1 MKRKKMSEIISGKV
15 ISASINEKLREEVE
29 QLKAN
34 GIEPCLAVVLV
45 GEDPASEV
53 YVRNKKRTCEE
64 VGIRSVGHDLPA
76 STTQQELENLVH
88 QLNDDPA
95 VHGILCQFPLPK
107 GLDETQVILA
117 ISPEKDVDGL
127 HPLNAGRIAMGQP
140 KFISCTP
147 YGVLQMLKRSGI
159 STSGKNAVVLGRSNL
174 VGRPIATL
182 LSSKGWDATVTV
194 CHSRT
199 ANLAEVTSQ
208 ADILVAAIGIP
219 EFVTSNMVKS
229 GAVVIDVGINRI
241 DDPSKKSGSRMVG
254 DVAFKEV
261 EEKASFITPVPGG
274 VGPMTIAMLMANTV
288 NAARWLNG
296 MNEMSI

>member
-1 MKRKKMSEIISGKV
+1 MSELISGKV
-15 ISASINEKLREEVE
+15 IGASINEELRKEVH
-29 QLKAN
+29 QLKTN

-53 YVRNKKRTCEE
+53 YVRNKKRTCGEI
-64 VGIRSVGHDLPA
+64 GIRSIGHDLPA
-76 STTQQELENLVH
+76 STTQEELEKLI
-88 QLNDDPA
+88 QSLNDDPA
-95 VHGILCQFPLPK
+95 VHGILCQFPLPEK
-107 GLDETQVILA
+107 LNETRVILT
-117 ISPEKDVDGL
+117 ISPDKDVDGL
-127 HPLNAGRIAMGQP
+127 HPLNAGLIATGQP

-147 YGVLQMLKRSGI
+147 YGVLQMLKRSRI

-199 ANLAEVTSQ
+199 ANLAELTSQ
-208 ADILVAAIGIP
+208 ADIMVAAIGIP
-219 EFVTSNMVKS
+219 EFVKADMVKP

-241 DDPSKKSGSRMVG
+241 DDPSKASGSRMVG
-254 DVAFKEV
+254 DVAFKQV

-296 MNEMSI
+296 MSEMDL

>member
-1 MKRKKMSEIISGKV
+1 MSELISGKV
-15 ISASINEKLREEVE
+15 IGASINEELRKEVD
-29 QLKAN
+29 QLKTN

-53 YVRNKKRTCEE
+53 YVRNKKRTCGEI
-64 VGIRSVGHDLPA
+64 GIRSIGHDLPA
-76 STTQQELENLVH
+76 STTQEELEHLI
-88 QLNDDPA
+88 QSLNDDPA
-95 VHGILCQFPLPK
+95 VHGILCQFPLPEK
-107 GLDETQVILA
+107 LNETRVILT
-117 ISPEKDVDGL
+117 ISPDKDVDGL
-127 HPLNAGRIAMGQP
+127 HPLNAGLIAMGQP

-147 YGVLQMLKRSGI
+147 YGVLQMLKRSRI

-199 ANLAEVTSQ
+199 VNLAEVTSQ
-208 ADILVAAIGIP
+208 ADIIVAAIGIP
-219 EFVTSNMVKS
+219 EFVKAEMVKP

-241 DDPSKKSGSRMVG
+241 YDASKASGSRMVG
-254 DVAFKEV
+254 DVAFKEA

-296 MNEMSI
+296 MSEMDL

>member
-1 MKRKKMSEIISGKV
+1 MSELISGKV
-15 ISASINEKLREEVE
+15 IGASINEELRKEVD
-29 QLKAN
+29 QLKTN

-53 YVRNKKRTCEE
+53 YVRNKKRTCGEI
-64 VGIRSVGHDLPA
+64 GIRSIGHDLPA
-76 STTQQELENLVH
+76 STTQEELEKLI
-88 QLNDDPA
+88 QSLNDDPA
-95 VHGILCQFPLPK
+95 VHGILCQFPLPEK
-107 GLDETQVILA
+107 LDETRVILT
-117 ISPEKDVDGL
+117 ISPDKDVDGL
-127 HPLNAGRIAMGQP
+127 HPLNAGLIAMGQP

-147 YGVLQMLKRSGI
+147 YGVLQMLKRSRI

-199 ANLAEVTSQ
+199 VNLAEVTSQ
-208 ADILVAAIGIP
+208 ADIIVAAIGIP
-219 EFVTSNMVKS
+219 EFVKADMVKP

-241 DDPSKKSGSRMVG
+241 DDPSKASGSRMVG
-254 DVAFKEV
+254 DVAFKQV

-296 MNEMSI
+296 MSEMDL

>member
-1 MKRKKMSEIISGKV
+1 VSELISGKI
-15 ISASINEKLREEVE
+15 ISAQINEELCLEVK
-29 QLKAN
+29 QLKTK

-53 YVRNKKRTCEE
+53 YVRNKKRTGEE
-64 VGIRSVGHDLPA
+64 IGMRSIGHNLPDT
-76 STTQQELENLVH
+76 TTQRELETLI
-88 QLNDDPA
+88 QSLNADPA
-95 VHGILCQFPLPK
+95 VHGILCQFPLPE
-107 GLDETQVILA
+107 GLDEKKVIQTIA
-117 ISPEKDVDGL
+117 PEKDVDGL
-127 HPLNAGRIAMGQP
+127 HPLNAGLIAMGIP

-199 ANLAEVTSQ
+199 SDLAEVTSQ
-208 ADILVAAIGIP
+208 ADILIAAIGIP
-219 EFVTSNMVKS
+219 EFVKANMVKP

-241 DDPSKKSGSRMVG
+241 DDPNKAKGTRLVG
-254 DVAFKEV
+254 DVAFEEV
-261 EEKASFITPVPGG
+261 AAKTSFITPVPGG
-274 VGPMTIAMLMANTV
+274 VGPMTIAMLMVNTV
-288 NAARWLNG
+288 NAARWQNG
-296 MNEMSI
+296 LTEMDL

>member
-1 MKRKKMSEIISGKV
+1 VSELISGKI
-15 ISASINEKLREEVE
+15 ISAQINEELCLEVK
-29 QLKAN
+29 QLKTK

-53 YVRNKKRTCEE
+53 YVRNKKRTSEE
-64 VGIRSVGHDLPA
+64 IGMRSIGHNLPDT
-76 STTQQELENLVH
+76 TTQRELETLI
-88 QLNDDPA
+88 QSLNADPA
-95 VHGILCQFPLPK
+95 VHGILCQFPLPE
-107 GLDETQVILA
+107 GLDEKKVIQT
-117 ISPEKDVDGL
+117 IDPEKDVDGL
-127 HPLNAGRIAMGQP
+127 HPLNAGLIAMGIP

-199 ANLAEVTSQ
+199 NDMAEVTSQ
-208 ADILVAAIGIP
+208 ADILIAAIGIP
-219 EFVTSNMVKS
+219 EFVKANMVKP

-241 DDPSKKSGSRMVG
+241 DDPNKAKGTRLVG
-254 DVAFKEV
+254 DVAFEEV
-261 EEKASFITPVPGG
+261 AAKSSFITPVPGG
-274 VGPMTIAMLMANTV
+274 VGPMTIAMLMVNTV
-288 NAARWLNG
+288 NAARWQNG
-296 MNEMSI
+296 LTEMDL

>member
-1 MKRKKMSEIISGKV
+1 MSDLISGKI
-15 ISASINEKLREEVE
+15 ISAQINEELCLEVK
-29 QLKAN
+29 QLKTK

-53 YVRNKKRTCEE
+53 YVRNKKRTSEE
-64 VGIRSVGHDLPA
+64 IGMRSIGHNLPDT
-76 STTQQELENLVH
+76 TTQRELETLI
-88 QLNDDPA
+88 QSLNADPA
-95 VHGILCQFPLPK
+95 VHGILCQFPLPE
-107 GLDETQVILA
+107 GLDEKKVIQT
-117 ISPEKDVDGL
+117 IDPEKDVDGL
-127 HPLNAGRIAMGQP
+127 HPLNAGLIAMGIP

-199 ANLAEVTSQ
+199 SDLAEVTSQ
-208 ADILVAAIGIP
+208 ADILIAAIGIP
-219 EFVTSNMVKS
+219 EFVKANMVKP

-241 DDPSKKSGSRMVG
+241 DDPNKAKGTRLVG
-254 DVAFKEV
+254 DVAFEEV
-261 EEKASFITPVPGG
+261 AAKASFITPVPGG
-274 VGPMTIAMLMANTV
+274 VGPMTIAMLMVNTV
-288 NAARWLNG
+288 NAARWQNG
-296 MNEMSI
+296 LTEMDL

>member
-1 MKRKKMSEIISGKV
+1 MSELISGKV
-15 ISASINEKLREEVE
+15 IGASINEELRKEVD
-29 QLKAN
+29 QLKTK

-53 YVRNKKRTCEE
+53 YVRNKKRTCGEI
-64 VGIRSVGHDLPA
+64 GIRSIGHDLPA
-76 STTQQELENLVH
+76 STTQEELEKLI
-88 QLNDDPA
+88 QSLNDDPA
-95 VHGILCQFPLPK
+95 VHGILCQFPLPEK
-107 GLDETQVILA
+107 LNETRVILT
-117 ISPEKDVDGL
+117 ISPDKDVDGL
-127 HPLNAGRIAMGQP
+127 HPLNAGLIAMGQP

-147 YGVLQMLKRSGI
+147 YGVLQMLKRSRI

-208 ADILVAAIGIP
+208 ADIMVAAIGIP
-219 EFVTSNMVKS
+219 EFVKADMVKP
-229 GAVVIDVGINRI
+229 GAVVIDVGINRV
-241 DDPSKKSGSRMVG
+241 DDPSKASGSRMVG
-254 DVAFKEV
+254 DVAFKQV

-296 MNEMSI
+296 MSEMDL

>member
-1 MKRKKMSEIISGKV
+1 VSELISGKI
-15 ISASINEKLREEVE
+15 ISAQINEELCLEVK
-29 QLKAN
+29 QLKTK

-53 YVRNKKRTCEE
+53 YVRNKKRTSEE
-64 VGIRSVGHDLPA
+64 IGMRSIGHNLPDT
-76 STTQQELENLVH
+76 TTQRELETLI
-88 QLNDDPA
+88 QSLNADPA
-95 VHGILCQFPLPK
+95 VHGILCQFPLPE
-107 GLDETQVILA
+107 GLDETKVIQTIA
-117 ISPEKDVDGL
+117 PEKDVDGL
-127 HPLNAGRIAMGQP
+127 HPLNAGLIAMGIP

-199 ANLAEVTSQ
+199 SDMAEVTSQ
-208 ADILVAAIGIP
+208 ADILIAAIGIP
-219 EFVTSNMVKS
+219 EFVKANMVKP

-241 DDPSKKSGSRMVG
+241 DDPNKAKGTRLVG
-254 DVAFKEV
+254 DVAFEEV
-261 EEKASFITPVPGG
+261 AAKSSFITPVPGG
-274 VGPMTIAMLMANTV
+274 VGPMTIAMLMVNTV
-288 NAARWLNG
+288 NAARWQNG
-296 MNEMSI
+296 LTEMDL

>member
-1 MKRKKMSEIISGKV
+1 MSELISGKV
-15 ISASINEKLREEVE
+15 IGASINEELRKEVD
-29 QLKAN
+29 QLKTN

-53 YVRNKKRTCEE
+53 YVRNKKRTCGEI
-64 VGIRSVGHDLPA
+64 GIRSIGHDLPA
-76 STTQQELENLVH
+76 STTQEELEKLI
-88 QLNDDPA
+88 QSLNDDPA
-95 VHGILCQFPLPK
+95 VHGILCQFPLPEK
-107 GLDETQVILA
+107 LDETRVILT
-117 ISPEKDVDGL
+117 ISPDKDVDGL
-127 HPLNAGRIAMGQP
+127 HPLNAGLIAMGQP

-182 LSSKGWDATVTV
+182 LSSKGWDAIVTV

-199 ANLAEVTSQ
+199 ANLAEVTSE

-219 EFVTSNMVKS
+219 EFVKAEMVKP

-241 DDPSKKSGSRMVG
+241 DDASKASGSRMVG
-254 DVAFKEV
+254 DVAFKQA

-296 MNEMSI
+296 MSEMDL

>member
-1 MKRKKMSEIISGKV
+1 MSKLISGKA
-15 ISASINEKLREEVE
+15 IGASINEELRKEVD
-29 QLKAN
+29 QLKSN
-34 GIEPCLAVVLV
+34 GIEPCLAVVLL

-53 YVRNKKRTCEE
+53 YVRNKKRTCGEI
-64 VGIRSVGHDLPA
+64 GIRSIGHDLPA
-76 STTQQELENLVH
+76 STTQQELENLVLS
-88 QLNDDPA
+88 LNDDPA

-107 GLDETQVILA
+107 GLDETRVILA
-117 ISPEKDVDGL
+117 ISPDKDVDGL
-127 HPLNAGRIAMGQP
+127 HPLNAGLIAMGQP

-147 YGVLQMLKRSGI
+147 FGVLQMLKRSGI
-159 STSGKNAVVLGRSNL
+159 STSGKNVVVLGRSNL

-199 ANLAEVTSQ
+199 ANLAEFTSQ

-219 EFVTSNMVKS
+219 EFVKADMVKP

-241 DDPSKKSGSRMVG
+241 DDPSKASGSRMVG

-261 EEKASFITPVPGG
+261 EGRAAFITPVPGG
-274 VGPMTIAMLMANTV
+274 VGPMTIAMLMVNTV
-288 NAARWLNG
+288 NATRSLNG
-296 MNEMSI
+296 MTEMDL

>member
-1 MKRKKMSEIISGKV
+1 MSELISGKI
-15 ISASINEKLREEVE
+15 ISAQINEELCLEVK
-29 QLKAN
+29 QLKTK

-53 YVRNKKRTCEE
+53 YVRNKKRTSEE
-64 VGIRSVGHDLPA
+64 IGMRSIGHNLPDT
-76 STTQQELENLVH
+76 TTQRELETLI
-88 QLNDDPA
+88 QSLNTDPA
-95 VHGILCQFPLPK
+95 VHGILCQFPLPE
-107 GLDETQVILA
+107 GLDEKKVIQTIA
-117 ISPEKDVDGL
+117 PEKDVDGL
-127 HPLNAGRIAMGQP
+127 HPLNAGLIAMGIP

-199 ANLAEVTSQ
+199 NDMAEVTSQ
-208 ADILVAAIGIP
+208 ADILIAAIGIP
-219 EFVTSNMVKS
+219 EFVKANMVKP

-241 DDPSKKSGSRMVG
+241 DDPNKAKGTRLVG
-254 DVAFKEV
+254 DVAFEEV
-261 EEKASFITPVPGG
+261 AAKSSFITPVPGG
-274 VGPMTIAMLMANTV
+274 VGPMTIAMLMVNTV
-288 NAARWLNG
+288 NAARWQNG
-296 MNEMSI
+296 LTEMDL

>member
-1 MKRKKMSEIISGKV
+1 VSELISGKI
-15 ISASINEKLREEVE
+15 ISAQINEELCLEVK
-29 QLKAN
+29 QLKTK

-53 YVRNKKRTCEE
+53 YVRNKKRTSEE
-64 VGIRSVGHDLPA
+64 IGMRSIGHNLPDT
-76 STTQQELENLVH
+76 TTQRELETLI
-88 QLNDDPA
+88 QSLNADPA
-95 VHGILCQFPLPK
+95 VHGILCQFPLPE
-107 GLDETQVILA
+107 GLDEKKVIQTIA
-117 ISPEKDVDGL
+117 PEKDVDGL
-127 HPLNAGRIAMGQP
+127 HPLNAGLIAMGIP

-199 ANLAEVTSQ
+199 SDLAEVTSQ
-208 ADILVAAIGIP
+208 ADILIAAIGIP
-219 EFVTSNMVKS
+219 EFVKANMVKP

-241 DDPSKKSGSRMVG
+241 DDPNKAKGTRLVG
-254 DVAFKEV
+254 DVAFEEV
-261 EEKASFITPVPGG
+261 AAKSSFITPVPGG
-274 VGPMTIAMLMANTV
+274 VGPMTIAMLMVNTV
-288 NAARWLNG
+288 NAARWQNG
-296 MNEMSI
+296 LTEMDL

>member
-1 MKRKKMSEIISGKV
+1 MSDLISGKI
-15 ISASINEKLREEVE
+15 ISAQINEELCLEVK
-29 QLKAN
+29 QLKTK

-53 YVRNKKRTCEE
+53 YVRNKKRTSEE
-64 VGIRSVGHDLPA
+64 IGMRSIGHNLPDT
-76 STTQQELENLVH
+76 TTQRELETLI
-88 QLNDDPA
+88 QSLNADPA
-95 VHGILCQFPLPK
+95 VHGILCQFPLPE
-107 GLDETQVILA
+107 GHDEKKVIQTIA
-117 ISPEKDVDGL
+117 PEKDVDGL
-127 HPLNAGRIAMGQP
+127 HPLNAGLIAMGIP

-199 ANLAEVTSQ
+199 SDLAEVASQ
-208 ADILVAAIGIP
+208 ADILIAAIGIP
-219 EFVTSNMVKS
+219 EFVKASMVKP

-241 DDPSKKSGSRMVG
+241 DAPNKAKGTRLVG
-254 DVAFKEV
+254 DVAFEEV
-261 EEKASFITPVPGG
+261 AAKASFITPVPGG
-274 VGPMTIAMLMANTV
+274 VGPMTIAMLMVNTV
-288 NAARWLNG
+288 NAARWQNG
-296 MNEMSI
+296 LTEMDL

>member
-1 MKRKKMSEIISGKV
+1 MSELISGKI
-15 ISASINEKLREEVE
+15 ISAQINEELCLEVK
-29 QLKAN
+29 QLKTK

-53 YVRNKKRTCEE
+53 YVRNKKRTSEE
-64 VGIRSVGHDLPA
+64 IGMRSIRHNLPDT
-76 STTQQELENLVH
+76 TTQRELETLI
-88 QLNDDPA
+88 QSLNADPA
-95 VHGILCQFPLPK
+95 VHGILCQFPLPE
-107 GLDETQVILA
+107 GLDEKKVIQTIA
-117 ISPEKDVDGL
+117 PEKDVDGL
-127 HPLNAGRIAMGQP
+127 HPLNAGLIAMGIP

-199 ANLAEVTSQ
+199 SDLAEVTSQ
-208 ADILVAAIGIP
+208 ADILIAAIGIP
-219 EFVTSNMVKS
+219 EFVKANMVKP

-241 DDPSKKSGSRMVG
+241 DDPNKAKGTRLVG
-254 DVAFKEV
+254 DVAFEEV
-261 EEKASFITPVPGG
+261 AAKASFITPVPGG
-274 VGPMTIAMLMANTV
+274 VGPMTIAMLMVNTV
-288 NAARWLNG
+288 NAARWQNG
-296 MNEMSI
+296 LTEMDL

>member
-1 MKRKKMSEIISGKV
+1 VSELISGKI
-15 ISASINEKLREEVE
+15 ISAQINEELCLEVK
-29 QLKAN
+29 QLKTK

-53 YVRNKKRTCEE
+53 YVRNKKRTSEE
-64 VGIRSVGHDLPA
+64 IGMRSIGHNLPDT
-76 STTQQELENLVH
+76 STQRELETLI
-88 QLNDDPA
+88 QSLNADPA
-95 VHGILCQFPLPK
+95 VHGILCQFPLPE
-107 GLDETQVILA
+107 GLDETKVIQTIA
-117 ISPEKDVDGL
+117 PEKDVDGL
-127 HPLNAGRIAMGQP
+127 HPLNAGLIAMGIP

-199 ANLAEVTSQ
+199 SDMAEVTSQ
-208 ADILVAAIGIP
+208 ADILIAAIGIP
-219 EFVTSNMVKS
+219 EFVKANMVKP

-241 DDPSKKSGSRMVG
+241 DDPNKAKGTRLVG
-254 DVAFKEV
+254 DVAFEEV
-261 EEKASFITPVPGG
+261 AAKASFITPVPGG
-274 VGPMTIAMLMANTV
+274 VGPMTIAMLMVNTV
-288 NAARWLNG
+288 NAARWQNG
-296 MNEMSI
+296 LTEMDL

>member
-1 MKRKKMSEIISGKV
+1 VSELISGKI
-15 ISASINEKLREEVE
+15 ISAQINEELCLEVK
-29 QLKAN
+29 QLKTK

-53 YVRNKKRTCEE
+53 YVRNKKRTSEE
-64 VGIRSVGHDLPA
+64 IGMRSIGHNLPDT
-76 STTQQELENLVH
+76 TTQRELETLI
-88 QLNDDPA
+88 QSLNADPA
-95 VHGILCQFPLPK
+95 VHGILCQFPLPE
-107 GLDETQVILA
+107 GLDEKKVIQTIA
-117 ISPEKDVDGL
+117 PEKDVDGL
-127 HPLNAGRIAMGQP
+127 HPLNAGLIAMGIP

-199 ANLAEVTSQ
+199 NDMAEVTSQ
-208 ADILVAAIGIP
+208 ADILIAAIGIP
-219 EFVTSNMVKS
+219 EFVKANMVKP

-241 DDPSKKSGSRMVG
+241 DDPNKAKGTRLVG
-254 DVAFKEV
+254 DVAFEEV
-261 EEKASFITPVPGG
+261 AAKSSFITPVPGG
-274 VGPMTIAMLMANTV
+274 VGPMTIAMLMVNTV
-288 NAARWLNG
+288 NAARWQNG
-296 MNEMSI
+296 LTEMDL

>member
-1 MKRKKMSEIISGKV
+1 MSELISGKI
-15 ISASINEKLREEVE
+15 ISAQINEELCLEVK
-29 QLKAN
+29 QLKTK

-53 YVRNKKRTCEE
+53 YVRNKKRTSEE
-64 VGIRSVGHDLPA
+64 IGMRSIGHNLPDT
-76 STTQQELENLVH
+76 TTQRELETLI
-88 QLNDDPA
+88 QSLNADPA
-95 VHGILCQFPLPK
+95 VHGILCQFPLPE
-107 GLDETQVILA
+107 GLDETKVIQTIA
-117 ISPEKDVDGL
+117 PEKDVDGL
-127 HPLNAGRIAMGQP
+127 HPLNAGLIAMGIP

-199 ANLAEVTSQ
+199 SDLAEVTSQ
-208 ADILVAAIGIP
+208 ADILIAAIGIP
-219 EFVTSNMVKS
+219 EFVKANMVKP

-241 DDPSKKSGSRMVG
+241 DDPNKAKGTRLVG
-254 DVAFKEV
+254 DVAFEEV
-261 EEKASFITPVPGG
+261 AAKSSFITPVPGG
-274 VGPMTIAMLMANTV
+274 VGPMTIAMLMVNTV
-288 NAARWLNG
+288 NAARWQNG
-296 MNEMSI
+296 LTEMDL

>member
-1 MKRKKMSEIISGKV
+1 MSELISGKA
-15 ISASINEKLREEVE
+15 IGTSINDELRKEVE
-29 QLKAN
+29 QLKSN

-45 GEDPASEV
+45 GKDPASEV

-64 VGIRSVGHDLPA
+64 IGIHSIGHDLPA
-76 STTQQELENLVH
+76 STTQEDLENLI
-88 QLNDDPA
+88 QSLNDDSE

-107 GLDETQVILA
+107 GLDENRKIQA
-117 ISPEKDVDGL
+117 ISPDKDVDGL
-127 HPLNAGRIAMGQP
+127 HPLNAGLIAMGQP

-147 YGVLQMLKRSGI
+147 FGVLQMLKRSGI
-159 STSGKNAVVLGRSNL
+159 STSGKNTVVLGRSNL

-199 ANLAEVTSQ
+199 ANLSQVTSQ
-208 ADILVAAIGIP
+208 AAIIVAAIGIA
-219 EFVTSNMVKS
+219 EFVKAEMVKP

-261 EEKASFITPVPGG
+261 EEKTSYITPVPGG
-274 VGPMTIAMLMANTV
+274 VGPMTIAMLMANTI

-296 MNEMSI
+296 MPEMNL

>member
-1 MKRKKMSEIISGKV
+1 MSELISGKI
-15 ISASINEKLREEVE
+15 ISAQINEELCVEVK
-29 QLKAN
+29 QLKTK

-53 YVRNKKRTCEE
+53 YVRNKKRTSEE
-64 VGIRSVGHDLPA
+64 IGMRSIGHNLPDT
-76 STTQQELENLVH
+76 TTQRELETLI
-88 QLNDDPA
+88 QSLNADPA
-95 VHGILCQFPLPK
+95 VHGILCQFPLPE
-107 GLDETQVILA
+107 GLDEKKVIQTIA
-117 ISPEKDVDGL
+117 PEKDVDGL
-127 HPLNAGRIAMGQP
+127 HPLNAGLIAMGIP

-199 ANLAEVTSQ
+199 SDLAEVTSQ
-208 ADILVAAIGIP
+208 ADILIAAIGIP
-219 EFVTSNMVKS
+219 EFVKANMVKP

-241 DDPSKKSGSRMVG
+241 DDPNKAKGTRLVG
-254 DVAFKEV
+254 DVAFEEV
-261 EEKASFITPVPGG
+261 AAKASFITPVPGG
-274 VGPMTIAMLMANTV
+274 VGPMTIAMLMVNTV
-288 NAARWLNG
+288 NAARWQNG
-296 MNEMSI
+296 LTEMDL

>member
-1 MKRKKMSEIISGKV
+1 MSDLISGKI
-15 ISASINEKLREEVE
+15 ISAQINEELCLEVK
-29 QLKAN
+29 QLKTK

-53 YVRNKKRTCEE
+53 YVRNKKRTSEE
-64 VGIRSVGHDLPA
+64 IGMRSIGHNLPDT
-76 STTQQELENLVH
+76 TTQRELETLI
-88 QLNDDPA
+88 QSLNADPA
-95 VHGILCQFPLPK
+95 VHGILCQFPLPE
-107 GLDETQVILA
+107 GLDETKVIQTIA
-117 ISPEKDVDGL
+117 PEKDVDGL
-127 HPLNAGRIAMGQP
+127 HPLNAGLIAMGIP

-199 ANLAEVTSQ
+199 SDLAEVTSQ
-208 ADILVAAIGIP
+208 ADILIAAIGIP
-219 EFVTSNMVKS
+219 EFVKANMVKP

-241 DDPSKKSGSRMVG
+241 DDPNKAKGTRLVG
-254 DVAFKEV
+254 DVAFEEV
-261 EEKASFITPVPGG
+261 AAKASFITPVPGG
-274 VGPMTIAMLMANTV
+274 VGPMTIAMLMVNTV
-288 NAARWLNG
+288 NAARWQNG
-296 MNEMSI
+296 LTEMDL